1 MRRTKHFGKMWFI
14 NNHIVIANCRGRNR
28 AQCNLDYSMIRAGI
42 DQCPVPVLPF
52 QKEEILTAKLLQK
65 DKSKSTQI
73 FSKRR
78 SDFKI
83 VGFTTV
89 TRSRFCTDYPQ
100 VFGITV

>member
-1 MRRTKHFGKMWFI
+1 
-14 NNHIVIANCRGRNR
+14 
-28 AQCNLDYSMIRAGI
+28 
-42 DQCPVPVLPF
+42 
-52 QKEEILTAKLLQK
+52 LTAKLLQK